1 MNLDFL
7 RQRQGA
13 LAREILLVLLIKL
26 AIIFAIKAVFFSHP
40 IDDELSGD
48 RVQAVLLGPGSNI
61 TKP

>member
-13 LAREILLVLLIKL
+13 LAREIVLVLLIKL
-26 AIIFAIKAVFFSHP
+26 AIIFAIKAAFFSHP
-40 IDDELSGD
+40 IDHELNGD
-48 RVQAVLLGPGSNI
+48 RVQAALLGTGSNI